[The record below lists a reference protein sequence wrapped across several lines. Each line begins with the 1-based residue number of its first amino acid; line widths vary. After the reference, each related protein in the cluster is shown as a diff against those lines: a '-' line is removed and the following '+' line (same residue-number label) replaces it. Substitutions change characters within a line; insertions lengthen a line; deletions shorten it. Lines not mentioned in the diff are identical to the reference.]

1 MKKRLLAILLTL
13 TMVLTYMPAIAF
25 ADGEAATDQKTPN
38 EVGEVSEGTDG
49 LGEEGNPEEEGI
61 TDTTQEENQAE
72 EVTDSTEDNVDQDV
86 TDADNEEPS
95 QDEEKPQIVKVNFT
109 SNHNYEGYIG
119 TMQLV
124 EWFGFEGEEIVLTY
138 SDNNEVTYV
147 FDEVEDSATVY
158 KFESATGEGEYYP
171 PFINP
176 EYVFADDN
184 QKVFKEGS
192 NKIRLEVYGVA
203 SEEVIN
209 VNGVPVPHKITSVEY
224 KRASDTPLEAYIGVK
239 EVHAGIN
246 SNFPELGDKVIVSY
260 DDGDKVTYTAATT
273 TEDGEEIVD
282 FFDSDNNSIDSISED
297 GWDLEFSEGQ
307 TAYTKGEN
315 IIYFVIYDTNSYYA
329 SDDEDEDH
337 FIVRAPITVTG
348 VESNIESISFSTE
361 RTITLE
367 KEAYCDTLFERYDA
381 FDVGDVLAVKYKD
394 RSEAIEYVYTRIE
407 GEGEDAYCAFVNN
420 DDPEEPYTV
429 DPDYYDDQSEDN
441 YWEAGPH
448 SYTITLE
455 GVECKVDGVITVVE
469 TPHEHDMLFF
479 EEEPATC
486 REGGEGTKAHWECK
500 ACGKC
505 FEDEAGTKEIKE
517 EELVIPVLTEH
528 TYGNWIVIEEATE
541 STPGLKQRICKIC
554 GHIEE
559 EEIPILDHTHE
570 LEEVNGVS
578 ATCEEPGTKSYYE
591 CTKCHQ
597 KFSDAEGEVP
607 ISEPETIPALGHKWN
622 DGEVTTEATCE
633 EDGVKTFTCENDAAH
648 TKTEAI
654 PATGHK
660 WNDGEVT
667 TPATCEEDGVKTFIC
682 DNDANHTKTEAIPAI
697 GHKWNDGEVTT
708 PATCEEDGVRTFTC
722 ENDSEHT
729 KTEAIPAIGHKWND
743 GEVTTPAT
751 CEEDGVKTFTC
762 DNDANHTK
770 TEAIPAIGHKWN
782 DGEVTTPAT
791 YDAEGVKTFTC
802 ENDASHTKT
811 EQIPTLENQIKEA
824 NEDADE
830 AKADAEDAAKDAE
843 KAANA
848 AADAAKDAE
857 KAANAAPSDASVAA
871 ANAANAEAQKAAKDA
886 KTAAATSEEKAIAAK
901 AAADKA
907 QDIADSVTD
916 EAQKEDAQAVANE
929 AKTAADAAQAAA
941 DKANEHAEAAAK
953 SAESAKTA
961 ADEAKAAADA
971 AKKVSAKTPGINT
984 TAKLGKRRM
993 YVNWNKVDG
1002 AAKYVVAYRKVG
1014 KGWTTKTT
1022 TKTSYTIKGM
1032 KSRGLY
1038 EFKVASIGKNGEQSE
1053 WSAVS
1058 YRYFFGKNPTLRR
1071 GKGSVRVKWAK
1082 DKKATGYQV
1091 FYSTH
1096 KNMSGAKVITLNGKA
1111 KTSYKITGLKKG
1123 QRVYVKVRPLKNG
1136 YIGVLSRVRSAK
1148 AR

>member
-505 FEDEAGTKEIKE
+505 FEDEEGTIIIKE
-517 EELVIPVLTEH
+517 EDLVIPALTEH
-528 TYGNWIVIEEATE
+528 TYGNWDVIEEATE

-667 TPATCEEDGVKTFIC
+667 TPATCEEDGVKTF
-682 DNDANHTKTEAIPAI
+682 
-697 GHKWNDGEVTT
+697 
-708 PATCEEDGVRTFTC
+708 
-722 ENDSEHT
+722 
-729 KTEAIPAIGHKWND
+729 
-743 GEVTTPAT
+743 
-751 CEEDGVKTFTC
+751 TC

-830 AKADAEDAAKDAE
+830 AKADAE
-843 KAANA
+843 
-848 AADAAKDAE
+848 DAAKDAE

-961 ADEAKAAADA
+961 ADKAKAAADA